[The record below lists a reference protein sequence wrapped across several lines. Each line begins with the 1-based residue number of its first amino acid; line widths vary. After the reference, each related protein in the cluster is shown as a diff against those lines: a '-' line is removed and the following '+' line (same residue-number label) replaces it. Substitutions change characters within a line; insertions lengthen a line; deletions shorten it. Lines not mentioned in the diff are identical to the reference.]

1 MNIIQTKFTTSINII
16 RDSAREINYIPT
28 PNSYRVSNQIEN
40 DFKKGIRSFN
50 IIGSYG
56 TGKSSFLWALQQ
68 SLEGKKNRINF
79 NLLQAP
85 KIEIINF
92 IGEFKSIISVFAN
105 YFEVN
110 QDNDQTQYILSKILN
125 RYRALG
131 KNNPLLILVIDEF
144 GKFLEYASQNSP
156 EKELY
161 FIQQLSEFANNP
173 DHNIVL
179 LTAVHQNFDAYGF
192 ALNNTQKQEWTKV
205 KGRFREITFNEPVE
219 QLLFLAAEHLKQNNL
234 NAKTQLEIKEALSI
248 AKQSKAFNINSEYAT
263 EISIKL
269 FPLDLIAS
277 SILTLSLQKYG
288 QNERSLF
295 SFLES
300 TDHTGINSF
309 DNQSNPFYNASC
321 VYDYLI
327 FNFYSYI
334 NSRYN
339 PDFAAWATIKNSLE
353 EVERVFD
360 ADYPDYAK
368 ILKTIGLLNITAAAG
383 SDLGKDFLIRYATT
397 CLGVKNAEKLI
408 ENLEN
413 RKIILYRTYNKR
425 FMLFEGTDLDI
436 SSALIKASNKV
447 SEISDVSTLLN
458 RYYQLPP
465 IIAKSYSYVN
475 GATRLFEFN
484 ISEHPISEIPQGE
497 IDGFINLIF
506 NEKLLLNEVK
516 EHSTNEEEAV
526 IYGFYQ
532 NSKKIKNLLFEIEK
546 TKKVI
551 EENDHDKAAVK
562 ELNNI
567 LLHQQSL
574 LNHFILNNLYSKNSD
589 LIWIYKGAE
598 VKIDSKKNFNKLLSQ
613 ICFEVYPKTPTFKNE
628 LVNKNKISSSIHTA
642 KKNYLRAL
650 VDNWNKPDLGFTNDK
665 FPPEKTIYLT
675 LLKEQGI
682 SLYADEINFTTLVS
696 NKSSFNHLWNYSN
709 EFLNNAK
716 KTKRKISEFS
726 EPLTR
731 RPFKLKQGLIDF
743 WVPTFLFIKRDDFAL
758 FSENGYI
765 PYITDEVLELIIKY
779 PEDYEIKTFDID
791 GVKLDIFN
799 SYRVFIN
806 QNSKQ
811 KLDNQTFIETIKPF
825 LTFYKGLSEYSKNTS
840 RLKKETLAIRNAIA
854 NSKDPEKSFFEDFP
868 IALGFNI
875 EGLQK
880 SKEKLQN
887 YISKLQD
894 AIREL
899 RTSYDNLL
907 NRFEDFILDE
917 YIGEKLDFEEYKARL
932 QSRFKKLKK
941 HLCLPHQKTFIQRLD
956 SKLDDKQ
963 AWLSSIAQSVI
974 GKPLETIKDEE
985 EILLYDRFK
994 TIIHELD
1001 NLTNISQADTDEE
1014 KEDILGI
1021 EISSFVNGINKSL
1034 IRLPKSKRNEVSKIE
1049 DSIKTKLSK
1058 DKTLNIAALANILKD
1073 LLQK

>member
-1 MNIIQTKFTTSINII
+1 MQTKFTTSTNII

-28 PNSYRVSNQIEN
+28 PNASRVVNQIAN

-68 SLEGKKNRINF
+68 SLQVKKKFFNF

-85 KIEIINF
+85 KVEIINF
-92 IGEFKSIISVFAN
+92 IGEFKSITSEFAD
-105 YFEVN
+105 YFEVT
-110 QDNDQTQYILSKILN
+110 QTKNLSQNILSEIFN
-125 RYRALG
+125 RYHALG
-131 KNNPLLILVIDEF
+131 KKNPLLILVIDEF
-144 GKFLEYASQNSP
+144 GKFLEYASQYSP

-173 DHNIVL
+173 DHNIIL
-179 LTAVHQNFDAYGF
+179 LTTVHQNFDAYAF
-192 ALNNTQKQEWTKV
+192 ALSNAQKQEWTKV

-219 QLLFLAAEHLKQNNL
+219 QLLFLAAEHLQQSNVDRKIES
-234 NAKTQLEIKEALSI
+234 EIKSALTI
-248 AKQSKAFNINSEYAT
+248 AKKSKAFNINADYAT
-263 EISIKL
+263 EVSSKL
-269 FPLDLIAS
+269 YPLELIAAN
-277 SILTLSLQKYG
+277 ILTLSLQKYG

-300 TDHTGINSF
+300 TDQTGISSF
-309 DNQSNPFYNASC
+309 DKRSNPFYNASC
-321 VYDYLI
+321 VYDYLT

-339 PDFAAWATIKNSLE
+339 PDFAAWAVIKNSLE

-360 ADYPDYAK
+360 TDYADYAK

-383 SDLGKDFLIRYATT
+383 SDLGKDFLVRYATT

-436 SSALIKASNKV
+436 SSALIEAGNKV

-465 IIAKSYSYVN
+465 VMAKSYSYLN
-475 GATRLFEFN
+475 GTPRLFEFK
-484 ISEHPISEIPQGE
+484 ISEFPISEIPKGE

-506 NEKLLLNEVK
+506 NEKISLNEVK
-516 EHSTNEEEAV
+516 KHSATEEEAI

-532 NSKKIKNLLFEIEK
+532 NSKTIKNLLFEIEK
-546 TKKVI
+546 TRKVI

-567 LLHQQSL
+567 LFHQQNL
-574 LNHFILNNLYSKNSD
+574 LNHYILNNLYSKKSD
-589 LIWIYKGAE
+589 LIWIYNGAD
-598 VKIDSKKNFNKLLSQ
+598 VKINSKKNFNKLLSQ
-613 ICFEVYPKTPTFKNE
+613 ICLEVYPKTPTFKNE

-642 KKNYLRAL
+642 KKNYLRSL
-650 VDNWNKPDLGFTNDK
+650 VDSWNKPDLGFPSDK

-682 SLYADEINFTTLVS
+682 SLYADEINFTTQVS
-696 NKSSFNHLWNYSN
+696 NKSSFKHLWKYSN
-709 EFLNNAK
+709 DFLNSAK
-716 KTKRKISEFS
+716 KSKRKISEFS

-731 RPFKLKQGLIDF
+731 KPFKLKQGLIDF
-743 WVPTFLFIKRDDFAL
+743 WIPSFLFIKRDDFAL

-779 PEDYEIKTFDID
+779 PQDYEIKTFDIE

-799 SYRVFIN
+799 SYRVFLN

-825 LTFYKGLSEYSKNTS
+825 LTFQKGLSEYSKNTS

-880 SKEKLQN
+880 SKDKLQN
-887 YISKLQD
+887 YINKLQD

-899 RTSYDNLL
+899 RTSYDSLL
-907 NRFEDFILDE
+907 SRFEDFILEE
-917 YIGEKLDFEEYKARL
+917 YIGEKLQFEDYKVKL

-956 SKLDDKQ
+956 SQLDDKK

-1021 EISSFVNGINKSL
+1021 ELSSFVDGINKSL
-1034 IRLPKSKRNEVSKIE
+1034 IRLPKSKRYEVNNIE
-1049 DSIKTKLSK
+1049 NLIKTKLSK